1 MFTIRPMENRDT
13 EEVLAMMKVFY
24 DSPAI
29 LHKASEEVLRRDIR
43 DCVRDVPFVEGFVFE
58 KENKIA
64 GYSMIA
70 KSYST
75 EYGGICIWIEDLY
88 IKPEYRS
95 LGLGTQFFE
104 FVNNK
109 YDSSSA
115 AAAAAA
121 VRFRLEVEP
130 SNKQAIH
137 VYKKCGYNELPYIEM
152 TKEL

>member
-43 DCVRDVPFVEGFVFE
+43 DCVRDVPFVEGFVCE

-88 IKPEYRS
+88 IKPEYRGS
-95 LGLGTQFFE
+95 GIGTQFFSYLE
-104 FVNNK
+104 EQYGEN
-109 YDSSSA
+109 
-115 AAAAAA
+115 A
-121 VRFRLEVEP
+121 VRLRLEVEKD
-130 SNKQAIH
+130 NARAIG
-137 VYKKCGYNELPYIEM
+137 VYKKCGYQELSYVQM
-152 TKEL
+152 TKEI

>member
-13 EEVLAMMKVFY
+13 EEVLAMMKIFY

-43 DCVRDVPFVEGFVFE
+43 DCVGDVPFVEGFVFE
-58 KENKIA
+58 KENQIA

-88 IKPEYRS
+88 IKPEYRGS
-95 LGLGTQFFE
+95 GIGTQFFSYLE
-104 FVNNK
+104 EQYGEN
-109 YDSSSA
+109 
-115 AAAAAA
+115 A
-121 VRFRLEVEP
+121 VRLRLEVEKD
-130 SNKQAIH
+130 NARAIG
-137 VYKKCGYNELPYIEM
+137 VYKKCGYQELSYVQM
-152 TKEL
+152 TKEI

>member
-1 MFTIRPMENRDT
+1 MENRDT

-88 IKPEYRS
+88 IKPEYRGS
-95 LGLGTQFFE
+95 GIGTQFFSYLE
-104 FVNNK
+104 EQYGEN
-109 YDSSSA
+109 
-115 AAAAAA
+115 A
-121 VRFRLEVEP
+121 VRLRLEVEKD
-130 SNKQAIH
+130 NARAIG
-137 VYKKCGYNELPYIEM
+137 VYKKCGYQELSYVQM
-152 TKEL
+152 TKEI

>member
-1 MFTIRPMENRDT
+1 MFKIRPMEDRDT

-58 KENKIA
+58 KENQIA

-88 IKPEYRS
+88 IKPEYRGS
-95 LGLGTQFFE
+95 GIGTQFFSYLE
-104 FVNNK
+104 EQYGEN
-109 YDSSSA
+109 
-115 AAAAAA
+115 A
-121 VRFRLEVEP
+121 VRLRLEVEKD
-130 SNKQAIH
+130 NARAIG
-137 VYKKCGYNELPYIEM
+137 VYKKCGYQELSYVQM
-152 TKEL
+152 TKEI

>member
-13 EEVLAMMKVFY
+13 EEVLAMMKIFY

-43 DCVRDVPFVEGFVFE
+43 DCVGDVPFMEGFVFE
-58 KENKIA
+58 KENQIA

-88 IKPEYRS
+88 IKPEYRGS
-95 LGLGTQFFE
+95 GIGTQFFSYLE
-104 FVNNK
+104 EQYGEN
-109 YDSSSA
+109 
-115 AAAAAA
+115 A
-121 VRFRLEVEP
+121 VRLRLEVEKD
-130 SNKQAIH
+130 NARAIG
-137 VYKKCGYNELPYIEM
+137 VYKKCGYQELSYVQM
-152 TKEL
+152 TKEI

>member
-88 IKPEYRS
+88 IKPEYRGS
-95 LGLGTQFFE
+95 GIGTQFFSYLE
-104 FVNNK
+104 EQYGEN
-109 YDSSSA
+109 
-115 AAAAAA
+115 A
-121 VRFRLEVEP
+121 VRLRLEVEKD
-130 SNKQAIH
+130 NARAIG
-137 VYKKCGYNELPYIEM
+137 VYKKCGYQELSYVQM
-152 TKEL
+152 TKEI